1 MAETRSMFVLIAG
14 GGRTGAQLASF
25 LVSQHHEVVVVEHRP
40 QILAHIHRELPTE
53 VVFEG
58 NATDPDV
65 LERAGIRRAQ
75 VLAACMQGDADNLAL
90 CFIARSRYS
99 VPRTIAT
106 INNPRN
112 AWLFDKRFHV
122 DVAINQAEILASLVE
137 QEMSLGEMLTLLKL
151 RRGRYSLVEDTIP
164 DTSPA
169 VGVAI
174 RDLALP
180 PNAVIAAII
189 RQGEI
194 VIPRGQVTFEAG
206 DEVLAI
212 VDTEAA
218 EELARLLGHPVS
230 AR

>member
-1 MAETRSMFVLIAG
+1 MFVLIAG

-25 LVSQHHEVVVVEHRP
+25 LVSQHHEVVVIEHRP

-75 VLAACMQGDADNLAL
+75 VLAACMGADADNLAL
-90 CFIARSRYS
+90 CFIARSRYA
-99 VPRTIAT
+99 VTRTIAT

-112 AWLFDKRFHV
+112 ASLFDAHFHV
-122 DVAINQAEILASLVE
+122 DVAVNQAEILASLIE
-137 QEMSLGEMLTLLKL
+137 QEMSPGEMMTLLKP
-151 RRGRYSLVEDTIP
+151 RRGRTLVEDKIQP
-164 DTSPA
+164 GSRA
-169 VGVAI
+169 VGVAL
-174 RDLALP
+174 RDLPLP
-180 PNAVIAAII
+180 PKAVIAAII

-194 VIPRGQVTFEAG
+194 VIPRGQVAFQAG

-212 VDTEAA
+212 VDEDEV
-218 EELARLLGHPVS
+218 EELAAIFGHPVPVVGEP
-230 AR
+230 R